1 MSGTHDEFNTGKRR
15 SLSISF
21 LEQFL
26 RQGQQGRLAALI
38 LGKLD
43 ALNRIATTF
52 GRDRC
57 EEFCAEYSA
66 RLRNILPPHTRIIRL
81 SERRFAVFPHGKHD
95 GLLSVGL
102 FLNVP
107 QLQAAQQKLMAMP
120 VYKRG
125 GYDGNVTFSFT
136 VDIINDTDSPE
147 LVHWHGL
154 AVSAI
159 ADGAEEQGSP
169 LVPAHGR
176 QRVSFTP
183 THPGTRWYHTHA
195 MAMDDMSKGAYSGQ
209 FGFLYVEPKREPG
222 NYDQEIFLAA
232 RHWEP
237 RILHRGDPNNDWTV
251 DYASASLGTRAL
263 GHGEPIRVKR
273 GQRVLFRLLNA
284 DATRDLNLALPGHHF
299 TVVALDGNPVPNPTK
314 VDVLQ
319 IVVAERVDAI
329 VEMNNPGVWVMG
341 STRDADRAM
350 GLGVVVEYENQT
362 GEPQWKAPTGSAWDY
377 TAFGAVEGASPRVAK
392 PWKPRCF
399 EGPVGCQRFLTSSGW
414 SKKAKSSRFAR
425 SKRSAGNP
433 WPLMTRKPMRSQVSA
448 TSRATRSLP
457 CGSPARKGPRSMV
470 GTATGGMRGVLDQ
483 EAWES
488 PASTTRS

>member
-1 MSGTHDEFNTGKRR
+1 MHRR
-15 SLSISF
+15 D
-21 LEQFL
+21 FL
-26 RQGQQGRLAALI
+26 RTSGALAAGAATHSL
-38 LGKLD
+38 LGAVPVAAAGEADHTL
-43 ALNRIATTF
+43 RIA
-52 GRDRC
+52 
-57 EEFCAEYSA
+57 
-66 RLRNILPPHTRIIRL
+66 P
-81 SERRFAVFPHGKHD
+81 
-95 GLLSVGL
+95 
-102 FLNVP
+102 
-107 QLQAAQQKLMAMP
+107 
-120 VYKRG
+120 
-125 GYDGNVTFSFT
+125 VTFELAKGKSITTIGYNGT
-136 VDIINDTDSPE
+136 VPGPMLRLKEGRKVTLDIINDTDSPE

-154 AVSAI
+154 AVSAV

-284 DATRDLNLALPGHHF
+284 DATRDLNLALPGHQF

-362 GEPQWKAPTGSAWDY
+362 GEPQWKAPTGPAWDY
-377 TAFGAVEGASPRVAK
+377 TAFGAAEGASPRVAK
-392 PWKPRCF
+392 PLAGTFDLSFHMLADPGRAFNQWVVNDKIWPNIDPLLVKKGGRYRIIFRSGHEDGHPLHLHRHNF
-399 EGPVGCQRFLTSSGW
+399 ELVKVGN
-414 SKKAKSSRFAR
+414 K
-425 SKRSAGNP
+425 
-433 WPLMTRKPMRSQVSA
+433 A
-448 TSRATRSLP
+448 TSGIWKDTVRVPRDGTVEVEFVADNPGLSLQIGRAH
-457 CGSPARKGPRSMV
+457 V
-470 GTATGGMRGVLDQ
+470 
-483 EAWES
+483 
-488 PASTTRS
+488 